1 MATTTL
7 RPRRHVARSGIR
19 AAVLLVLVL
28 SVPGLPGCARP
39 SYLLSNPVPGPELRR
54 ADGLSRH
61 VVLISIDGLRPDAIA
76 ASGAATLD
84 RLMRGGS
91 YTLSAKTI
99 VPSKTLPSHVSMLT
113 GQPPELHG
121 IRWNRNRTDARG
133 TITLPTIFSLARSHG
148 YLTAAFFGKSKLQ
161 HLQRPDS
168 IDYSQAPGGW
178 FGRWSDARTVRDVN
192 SHLAARQPN
201 LLFVHLS
208 GPDDAG
214 HRTGWMSADYRA
226 AVRAAD
232 SAVAA
237 ILAAAEEAFG
247 SDNYTVLVTSDHG
260 GQGRDHGSDDLLDVT
275 IPWIA
280 WGAAVTP
287 GMVTSPVNTMD
298 TAATVLYVLG
308 IEPPSDWEGRPVV
321 ASFARGGASTR

>member
-1 MATTTL
+1 
-7 RPRRHVARSGIR
+7 
-19 AAVLLVLVL
+19 
-28 SVPGLPGCARP
+28 
-39 SYLLSNPVPGPELRR
+39 
-54 ADGLSRH
+54 
-61 VVLISIDGLRPDAIA
+61 
-76 ASGAATLD
+76 
-84 RLMRGGS
+84 
-91 YTLSAKTI
+91 
-99 VPSKTLPSHVSMLT
+99 
-113 GQPPELHG
+113 
-121 IRWNRNRTDARG
+121 
-133 TITLPTIFSLARSHG
+133 
-148 YLTAAFFGKSKLQ
+148 
-161 HLQRPDS
+161 
-168 IDYSQAPGGW
+168 
-178 FGRWSDARTVRDVN
+178 VN

-280 WGAAVTP
+280 WGAAVAP
-287 GMVTSPVNTMD
+287 GMVTGPVNTMD
-298 TAATVLYVLG
+298 TAATVLYLLG